1 MIRSRLAALL
11 AMGNLIGAA
20 LPAQAA
26 PDTDRAE
33 QERAA
38 QQRSQHV
45 QFDVARFDSLTARLL
60 SEIFDSAASRGLPAS
75 KLVLRALEGAAR
87 RQSGARIVQVV
98 RDHANA
104 LSEAREA
111 LGAASTAAELNVG
124 ADAIRAG
131 IDPRTLMQIRAS
143 RLSGS
148 VETPLVVLTDLTIR
162 GVPAVTARDA
172 VSTLLRLPTADD
184 ALMGLQSTVAK
195 NAVRGPG
202 MALDALNRYV
212 KGTVSGSAPPSTPVT
227 TDRKP
232 IRPPTP

>member
-1 MIRSRLAALL
+1 MNRSGIAALL
-11 AMGNLIGAA
+11 ALGNLVAA
-20 LPAQAA
+20 TLPAQGS
-26 PDTDRAE
+26 PDADRGD
-33 QERAA
+33 QERASQQQA
-38 QQRSQHV
+38 QRV
-45 QFDVARFDSLTARLL
+45 QFDVARFDSLTARML

-87 RQSGARIVQVV
+87 RQSGAKIVQVV

-131 IDPRTLMQIRAS
+131 IDPRTLTQIRAS

-162 GVPAVTARDA
+162 GVPAATARDA
-172 VSTLLRLPTADD
+172 VSTLLRLPKADD
-184 ALMGLQSTVAK
+184 ALMGLQLTVAR

-227 TDRKP
+227 PDRKP
-232 IRPPTP
+232 IRPPPP

>member
-1 MIRSRLAALL
+1 MVRSRLAALL
-11 AMGNLIGAA
+11 AMGNLFGAA

-26 PDTDRAE
+26 PDVDRAE
-33 QERAA
+33 QERAS
-38 QQRSQHV
+38 QPQSQHV

-87 RQSGARIVQVV
+87 RQSGSRIVQVV

-111 LGAASTAAELNVG
+111 LGATSTPAELDGG
-124 ADAIRAG
+124 ASALRAG
-131 IDPRTLMQIRAS
+131 IDMRTLTTIRGL
-143 RLSGS
+143 RTGS
-148 VETPLVVLTDLTIR
+148 VEMPLMVLTDIVLR
-162 GVPAVTARDA
+162 GVPAATARDA
-172 VSTLLRLPTADD
+172 VTTLVRMPKADD
-184 ALMGLQSTVAK
+184 ALMGLQLTVAK

>member
-1 MIRSRLAALL
+1 MTRSSVAALL
-11 AMGNLIGAA
+11 ALGNLLGAT
-20 LPAQAA
+20 LPAQSS
-26 PDTDRAE
+26 PDLARGD
-33 QERAA
+33 QERSS
-38 QQRSQHV
+38 QQQPGQHV

-75 KLVLRALEGAAR
+75 KLVLRALEGAAK
-87 RQSGARIVQVV
+87 RQNGTKIVQVV

-104 LSEAREA
+104 LADAREA
-111 LGAASTAAELNVG
+111 LGAGSTAAELDVG
-124 ADAIRAG
+124 ASALKAG
-131 IDPRTLMQIRAS
+131 IDTRTLSTIRGLRA
-143 RLSGS
+143 GS
-148 VETPLVVLTDLTIR
+148 VEMPLMVLTDIVLR
-162 GVPAVTARDA
+162 GVPAATARDA
-172 VSTLLRLPTADD
+172 VTTLARMPKSDD

>member
-1 MIRSRLAALL
+1 MTRPGFAVLL
-11 AMGNLIGAA
+11 ALGNLFGVT
-20 LPAQAA
+20 LPAQSL
-26 PDTDRAE
+26 PDANRAD
-33 QERAA
+33 QERSSR
-38 QQRSQHV
+38 QVQHV

-60 SEIFDSAASRGLPAS
+60 SEIFDSAEARGLPSS

-87 RQSGARIVQVV
+87 RQSGTRIVQVV

-111 LGAASTAAELNVG
+111 LGQRSTAAELDVG
-124 ADAIRAG
+124 ASALKAG
-131 IDPRTLMQIRAS
+131 IDMRTLSTIREL
-143 RLSGS
+143 RTGS
-148 VETPLVVLTDLTIR
+148 VEMPLMVLTDIVLR
-162 GVPAVTARDA
+162 GVPAATARDA
-172 VSTLLRLPTADD
+172 VTTLTRMPKADD

>member
-1 MIRSRLAALL
+1 MNRSSVAALL
-11 AMGNLIGAA
+11 AMGNLLGTT
-20 LPAQAA
+20 LPAQSSSDAA
-26 PDTDRAE
+26 RGDDRSS
-33 QERAA
+33 
-38 QQRSQHV
+38 QQPGQHV

-75 KLVLRALEGAAR
+75 KLVLRALEGAAK
-87 RQSGARIVQVV
+87 RQNGTKIVQVV

-104 LSEAREA
+104 LADAREA
-111 LGAASTAAELNVG
+111 LGAGSTAAELDVG
-124 ADAIRAG
+124 ASALKAG
-131 IDPRTLMQIRAS
+131 IDTRTLSTIRGV
-143 RLSGS
+143 RSGS
-148 VETPLVVLTDLTIR
+148 VEMPLMVLTDIVLR
-162 GVPAVTARDA
+162 GVPAATARDA
-172 VSTLLRLPTADD
+172 VTALSRMPKSDE

>member
-1 MIRSRLAALL
+1 MVRSRLAALL
-11 AMGNLIGAA
+11 AMGNLLGVA

-26 PDTDRAE
+26 PDTDRGE
-33 QERAA
+33 QDRTG
-38 QQRSQHV
+38 QQQSQHV

-87 RQSGARIVQVV
+87 RQSGTRIVQVV

-131 IDPRTLMQIRAS
+131 IDMRTLRTIREV
-143 RLSGS
+143 RTGS
-148 VETPLVVLTDLTIR
+148 VEMPLMVLTDIVLR
-162 GVPAVTARDA
+162 GVPAATARDA
-172 VSTLLRLPTADD
+172 VTTLARMPQADD

-212 KGTVSGSAPPSTPVT
+212 KGTVSGRVPPSTSVT